1 MSQQINLFNPELIK
15 KTELLTPRNM
25 GLAYLG
31 LACLGLA
38 WMLYSQQSVS
48 RLTLQRDQLATQLQ
62 QLQDGLKQATAART
76 PHEANA
82 ALVQELAQLN
92 QQQQTQ
98 SKLLQVINGGV
109 TVANKNLSAYMRGFA
124 NQTTEGLWLTG
135 FSIDPEHDAMSVFGR
150 SLNADLLPKYIEM
163 MGKENVFAGQLFG
176 GLKVIGASAMTHQA
190 LGDVK
195 SDATGTKTDANK
207 AAAAFVEFELQAMSK
222 ADATKEK
229 LNSINSIANTSVD
242 QVRS

>member
-1 MSQQINLFNPELIK
+1 MSQQINLLNHELIK
-15 KTELLTPRNM
+15 KTDLLTPRNM

-62 QLQDGLKQATAART
+62 QAQDGLKQVNAARA
-76 PHEANA
+76 PHEANP

-109 TVANKNLSAYMRGFA
+109 TVANKSLSSYMRGFA

-135 FSIDPEHDAMSVFGR
+135 FSIDAEHDAISVFGR
-150 SLNADLLPKYIEM
+150 SLATDLLPKYIEM
-163 MGKENVFAGQLFG
+163 MSKEKVFAGQLFG

-190 LGDVK
+190 LAEVK
-195 SDATGTKTDANK
+195 PDATSTKTDAT
-207 AAAAFVEFELQAMSK
+207 FVEFELQAISK
-222 ADATKEK
+222 ADAAKDK
-229 LNSINSIANTSVD
+229 LNVSNNVANASLE